1 MKLILQSE
9 KIEDYL
15 QELDEVNYSDPSIQL
30 VIGELFHSQQSDIEK
45 IQAAFHYVR
54 DEIAH
59 SKDIEGEIVTCSAS
73 EVLQHKQGICYAK
86 SNLLAAL
93 LRSQGIPTG
102 FCYQRLML
110 FDTPEKGYCIHAL
123 NAVFI
128 SSLNKWIRMD
138 ARGNKRGVDAQF
150 SIDKEQLAFSVNE
163 RLEEVDYPT
172 IFMVPNEKT
181 IVVLKEASNALDM
194 YMNDLPDS
202 L

>member
-1 MKLILQSE
+1 MELKLQSE
-9 KIEDYL
+9 NMAHYL
-15 QELDEVNYSDPSIQL
+15 QESDEVDFSNPSIQAL
-30 VIGELFHSQQSDIEK
+30 IGELFCSQQSEVEK
-45 IQAAFHYVR
+45 VQTAFHYVR
-54 DEIAH
+54 DKIAH
-59 SKDIEGEIVTCSAS
+59 SKDIAGEIVTCSAS
-73 EVLQHKQGICYAK
+73 EVLQHQQGICYAK

-128 SSLNKWIRMD
+128 ASLNKWVRID
-138 ARGNKRGVDAQF
+138 ARGNKKGVDAQF
-150 SIDKEQLAFSVNE
+150 FIEKEQLAFSVNE
-163 RLEEVDYPT
+163 RLDEVDYPT
-172 IFMVPNEKT
+172 IFTAPNERT
-181 IVVLKEASNALDM
+181 IAVLKEATNAMEM

>member
-1 MKLILQSE
+1 MKLIVQSE
-9 KIEDYL
+9 KMDDYL
-15 QELDEVNYSDPSIQL
+15 QELEEVNYSNTSIQAL
-30 VIGELFHSQQSDIEK
+30 IGELFHSQQSDIEK
-45 IQAAFHYVR
+45 IQSAFHFVR

-128 SSLNKWIRMD
+128 ASLNKWIRMD
-138 ARGNKRGVDAQF
+138 ARGNKKGVDAQF
-150 SIDKEQLAFSVNE
+150 SIEKEQLAFSVNE

-181 IVVLKEASNALDM
+181 IAVLKEASNAIDM

>member
-1 MKLILQSE
+1 MKLKLQSE
-9 KIEDYL
+9 NMEDYL
-15 QELDEVNYSDPSIQL
+15 QELDEVNYSDTFIQAL
-30 VIGELFHSQQSDIEK
+30 IGELFHSQQSDIEK

-73 EVLQHKQGICYAK
+73 EVLKHKQGICYAK

-128 SSLNKWIRMD
+128 ASLNKWIRMD
-138 ARGNKRGVDAQF
+138 ARGNKKGVDAQF
-150 SIDKEQLAFSVNE
+150 SIEKEQLAFSVNE

-181 IVVLKEASNALDM
+181 IAVLKEASNAIDM

>member
-45 IQAAFHYVR
+45 IQVAFHYVR

-59 SKDIEGEIVTCSAS
+59 SWDIQSEKVTCSAS
-73 EVLQHKQGICYAK
+73 EVLQHRQGICYAK

-123 NAVFI
+123 NAFFI
-128 SSLNKWIRMD
+128 ASLNKWIRMD

-150 SIDKEQLAFSVNE
+150 SIDKEQLAFSVNK

-181 IVVLKEASNALDM
+181 IVVLKEASNAIDM

>member
-1 MKLILQSE
+1 MKLIMQSE
-9 KIEDYL
+9 KMDDYL
-15 QELDEVNYSDPSIQL
+15 QELDEVNYSDTFIQA
-30 VIGELFHSQQSDIEK
+30 VIGELFNNKQSDIEK

-54 DEIAH
+54 DQIAH

-128 SSLNKWIRMD
+128 ASLNKWIRMD
-138 ARGNKRGVDAQF
+138 ARGNKKGVDAQF
-150 SIDKEQLAFSVNE
+150 SIEKEQLAFSVNE
-163 RLEEVDYPT
+163 RLEEIDYPT

-181 IVVLKEASNALDM
+181 IAVLKEASNAIDM